1 MDRYGEMLV
10 FIRAVEDGSFSA
22 AGRSLA
28 LSPSSISKLVA
39 RIEARLG
46 TMLFQRSR
54 RSPVLTADGEVFYA
68 AAVRAVEAMQEAD
81 TVLRRRGSLEDVL
94 RVRAMPTF
102 AIAQLARHIPA
113 FRARYP
119 KLRLD
124 IQLSLE
130 HRNLLEGG
138 IDVAIHVGSLPD
150 SSLVAHRFT
159 STRWII
165 CAAPAY
171 LRAHGVPRTP
181 DMLAGHACLNFAPSQ
196 SASQWFVKGP
206 AGKTRRLKVRGD
218 VLTNQGQMLL
228 EIARAGGGIARLAEF
243 HAFNDLRAGRLV
255 PLFPEHQP
263 LEDDPIY
270 AVYEGRRHLSH
281 RIRAF
286 IEFLDETFPGHPPA
300 WQGNDLAAG
309 YWDVNGVEY
318 ECQAEE

>member
-22 AGRSLA
+22 AGRNLSLA
-28 LSPSSISKLVA
+28 PSSVSKLVA
-39 RIEARLG
+39 RIEERLG
-46 TMLFQRSR
+46 VMLFQRSR
-54 RSPVLTADGEVFYA
+54 RSPVLTADGETYYA
-68 AAVRAVEAMQEAD
+68 AALRAVEAMQEAD
-81 TVLRRRGSLEDVL
+81 RVLQLRNSLDDVL
-94 RVRAMPTF
+94 RVRSMPTF
-102 AIAQLARHIPA
+102 AVSQLAQHIPE

-165 CAAPAY
+165 CAAPGY
-171 LRAHGVPRTP
+171 LRTHGTPQTP
-181 DMLAGHACLNFAPSQ
+181 DMLVEHACLNFAPSQ
-196 SASQWFVKGP
+196 TASQWFVKGP
-206 AGKTRRLKVRGD
+206 GNKPRRLKVHGD

-228 EIARAGGGIARLAEF
+228 EIARAGGGIVRLAEF
-243 HAFNDLRAGRLV
+243 HAIDDLRAGRLV
-255 PLFPEHQP
+255 TLFPEHQA
-263 LEDDPIY
+263 LDQDPIY

-281 RIRAF
+281 RVRAF
-286 IEFLDETFPGHPPA
+286 IAFLDETFPDHPPR
-300 WQGNDLAAG
+300 WQGAPFLDGRNHETDRME
-309 YWDVNGVEY
+309 NGRKT
-318 ECQAEE
+318 

>member
-22 AGRSLA
+22 AGRNLSLT
-28 LSPSSISKLVA
+28 PSSVSKLVA
-39 RIEARLG
+39 RIEERLG
-46 TMLFQRSR
+46 VMLFQRSR
-54 RSPVLTADGEVFYA
+54 RSPVLTAAGEAYYTA
-68 AAVRAVEAMQEAD
+68 ALRAIEAMQEAE
-81 TVLRRRGSLEDVL
+81 TVLQLRNSLDDVL
-94 RVRAMPTF
+94 RVRSMPTF
-102 AIAQLARHIPA
+102 AVSQLARHIPA
-113 FRARYP
+113 FRTRYP

-171 LRAHGVPRTP
+171 LQAHGVPQTP
-181 DMLAGHACLNFAPSQ
+181 EMLTKHACLNFVPSLA
-196 SASQWFVKGP
+196 ASQWLVKGP
-206 AGKTRRLKVRGD
+206 DNKARRLKVHGH

-228 EIARAGGGIARLAEF
+228 EIARAGGGVVRLAEF
-243 HAFNDLRAGRLV
+243 HAIEDLRAGRLV
-255 PLFPEHQP
+255 ALFPEHQA

-270 AVYEGRRHLSH
+270 AVYESKRHLSH

-286 IEFLDETFPGHPPA
+286 IEFLDETFPDNPPL
-300 WQGNDLAAG
+300 WQGAPCLD
-309 YWDVNGVEY
+309 DQ
-318 ECQAEE
+318 CQATNS